1 MSKIKKYAESLA
13 DDEDF
18 IFEEE
23 FDEETTDCDDD
34 ALVLSIMGLNDMNQD
49 I

>member
-1 MSKIKKYAESLA
+1 MSKIKQYAESLEE
-13 DDEDF
+13 DEDF

-23 FDEETTDCDDD
+23 FDESTADCDDD
-34 ALVLSIMGLNDMNQD
+34 ALVLSIMGLTDMNQD